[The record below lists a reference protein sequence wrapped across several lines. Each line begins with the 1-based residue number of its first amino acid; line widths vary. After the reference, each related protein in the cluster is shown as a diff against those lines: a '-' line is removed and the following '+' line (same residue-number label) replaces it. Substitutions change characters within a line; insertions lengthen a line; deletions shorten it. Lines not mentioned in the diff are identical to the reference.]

1 MAYIGHTPAEKYV
14 SLAVQHFSVTATANY
29 TLTNSITSA
38 NELAL
43 YINNVRQEPGAGYAY
58 TAAGT
63 ALTLSAAT
71 AASDTMYCVYLG
83 KSVGT
88 ISPPA
93 GSVSSAS
100 IVDGTITNDDLA
112 GSITE
117 SKLAGSISSAKITSL
132 DATKLTGTVADA
144 RFPATLPASSGANLT
159 ALPAANLTGSI
170 ADARVPA
177 SAVTQHV
184 VATDLTSVRQ
194 DIAMLAIYNS
204 VSDNRAAYNLPSSF
218 IDTFQDDTG
227 LTTQTDVVRNATGEY
242 VSSGVITDGDDSYTK
257 MLLHMEDTAIANTAS
272 SATVNPTTLGACSR
286 SNAVTAKFGSYSM
299 GTTGGSGVKFA
310 YDSSWMANMATQS
323 HTIDFWY
330 RFTTYPSSPGY
341 ALFNGDTDGQ
351 YSTFRHHHP
360 TMNYPHT
367 GGVGWGGAE
376 TGTKTNFTQNQW
388 YHVAQVYD
396 STSGH
401 KGYIDGVLDMNEA
414 ATGSTAVGSNLSI
427 MGDWGGGNTYY
438 PAAGCYMDE
447 FRISVGIAR
456 WTANFTPYTAA
467 YGSVSVNA
475 TGTLIS
481 DTQTASAST
490 TSMSGCILYK
500 DNAGTA
506 TLGTHLKIYLSAN
519 GGTNWTEVP
528 SYGAVT
534 PLFSTG
540 VKMVRLPKTTVT
552 AGTTPVMKAVW
563 ASQSASLDTQLHG
576 WAMNY

>member
-1 MAYIGHTPAEKYV
+1 MAYIGNTPAEKYV
-14 SLAVQHFSVTATANY
+14 SLSAQHFTVTATANY
-29 TLTNSITSA
+29 TLSNSVTNE
-38 NELAL
+38 NEIAL
-43 YINNVRQEPGAGYAY
+43 FINNVRQQPGGSYAY
-58 TAAGT
+58 TASGT
-63 ALTLSAAT
+63 TLTLSAAT
-71 AASDTMYCVYLG
+71 AGTDTMYCVYLG
-83 KSVGT
+83 KAVGT
-88 ISPPA
+88 INPPD
-93 GSVSSAS
+93 GSVNSAT
-100 IVDGTITNDDLA
+100 IVDG
-112 GSITE
+112 SITDGD
-117 SKLAGSISSAKITSL
+117 LAGSISSAKITSL
-132 DATKLTGTVADA
+132 DAAKLTGTVADA

-218 IDTFQDDTG
+218 IDTFQDDSG
-227 LTTQTDVVRNATGEY
+227 LTTQTDVDRDTTGEY
-242 VSSGVITDGDDSYTK
+242 VSAIQVTDGDDSYTK
-257 MLLHMEDTAIANTAS
+257 MLLHMEDTALANTAS
-272 SATVNPTTLGACSR
+272 STTVNPTTKGACSR
-286 SNAVTAKFGSYSM
+286 SSTYSKFGTYSM

-310 YDSSWMANMATQS
+310 YDSSWMAIASQS
-323 HTIDFWY
+323 YTIDFWY
-330 RFTTYPSSPGY
+330 RFTTFPSSPGY
-341 ALFNGDTDGQ
+341 AMFNTDTDSQWTGI
-351 YSTFRHHHP
+351 RHHNP
-360 TMNYPHT
+360 TFNFPHT
-367 GGVGWGGAE
+367 NGAGWGANE
-376 TGTKTNFTQNQW
+376 TGSKNNYAINTW
-388 YHVAQVYD
+388 YHIAAVYD
-396 STSGH
+396 SSSGL
-401 KGYIDGVLDMNEA
+401 KCYIDGTLDLTDSS
-414 ATGSTAVGSNLSI
+414 TGSTASGAGLSI

-456 WTANFTPYTAA
+456 WTSNFTPYTTA
-467 YGSVSVNA
+467 YGSSVVNA

-552 AGTTPVMKAVW
+552 SGSAPVMKAVW
-563 ASQSASLDTQLHG
+563 AGQSASLDTQLHG